1 MKSDQRQ
8 QHWEQLSLFG
18 RDVAE
23 VPAVSLFDGEEYGA
37 EEPAAWMKKLVP
49 DGEYFVMV
57 GVHPLVLRATDMRCE
72 DVQEGHRFY
81 HYQIDGTVYAGIFV
95 GKETA
100 A

>member
-8 QHWEQLSLFG
+8 QHWEQLSLFA
-18 RDVAE
+18 REVAG

-57 GVHPLVLRATDMRCE
+57 GIHPLVLRATDLRCE

-81 HYQIDGTVYAGIFV
+81 HYQIGGTVYAGIFV